1 MGDQPNTVLGIPQQH
16 HGEQRQDR
24 LRRGHLGQRGRGDRG
39 DAEGERH
46 HRIHHQQHL
55 FQSDPDACGICKAWL
70 PDGGADGGKSELH
83 GLPDLGAGGH
93 PGDPDGGGR
102 SVRRGPEAQAKIHP
116 QGSAGQRRSF
126 MAGMKWYKV
135 WLVVP
140 GTDGDAE
147 NGPCEPEWWNDM
159 EQAPDEET
167 AVRQANE
174 KARRQWEEPN
184 QYEPGVEAP
193 SDREMGHTR

>member
-1 MGDQPNTVLGIPQQH
+1 
-16 HGEQRQDR
+16 
-24 LRRGHLGQRGRGDRG
+24 
-39 DAEGERH
+39 
-46 HRIHHQQHL
+46 
-55 FQSDPDACGICKAWL
+55 
-70 PDGGADGGKSELH
+70 
-83 GLPDLGAGGH
+83 
-93 PGDPDGGGR
+93 
-102 SVRRGPEAQAKIHP
+102 
-116 QGSAGQRRSF
+116 

-159 EQAPDEET
+159 EQAPDGET

-184 QYEPGVEAP
+184 QYEPGAEAS
-193 SDREMGHTR
+193 SDRVNLFISFGPFLISSGSFFYNIFFDVVGVVKFCFSFVLTNRYKFSMVNSFLFDSFPLPTRIP